1 MLNMINTYFVRHFE
15 VAQTSNQPVSGLN
28 VESAR
33 AELLEGDQTTNS
45 APTNFGTRWTRHPLN
60 SAHVKPDIYT
70 FKSMFK
76 QYYILNVV
84 THSL

>member
-33 AELLEGDQTTNS
+33 ADLLEGDQTTNS

-70 FKSMFK
+70 VKN
-76 QYYILNVV
+76 NVKDV
-84 THSL
+84 F